1 MLSQGSPLRP
11 MGRKETVIAE
21 DLAEPHGGVLDP
33 ALRVKNQAL
42 CRAARMAIGRLSALK
57 TAS

>member
-1 MLSQGSPLRP
+1 MRP

-42 CRAARMAIGRLSALK
+42 CRAARMAIGRLIALK